1 MGYQLCFDVGGTFT
15 DVVSLNE
22 DTGDIAVTKVLTT
35 PSEPAIAVKAGLQEL
50 INEVGIKTNTVTK
63 AVRGSTT
70 LITNCLIER
79 KGKKTALITT
89 KGFRDIIEMGKEW
102 RYDIY
107 DLFLKMAEPLVP
119 RYLRRGVNERID
131 KTGSIL
137 QKLDIDEVKNILRE
151 FKQEGVEAIAI
162 CFLFSYRNP
171 VHEQRARNIVK
182 ELMPEAEVSISS
194 EVLPEIRE
202 YERFSTAVANAYV
215 LPIARAHFANLCEA
229 AEEIGIKTGLY
240 LMHSGGGLV
249 SKESAEQFPI
259 RLVESGP
266 AAGAMA
272 GVFYGSLVGA
282 CNLVTFDMGGT
293 TAKIVL
299 ISNGSPHMVSD
310 FEVARVSRFKKGSGL
325 PLKTRAINI
334 VEIGAGGGSIAAID
348 QLGLL
353 EVGPRSAG
361 AEPGPACYNRG
372 GTRPTVTDA
381 DLVLGYLN
389 PSYFLGG
396 KMSLNKDLAERAIRE
411 EVAEHLNV
419 SVLEAATSI
428 NIVVNENMANAA
440 RVHLAEE
447 GKDFR
452 EYAMLAFGGAGPV
465 HATEVARR
473 VGIKKVICPLSA
485 GVLSAIGLMATPV
498 AMDFVRSYV
507 SELEDINWTELKS
520 LYEEMQK
527 EAVKVT
533 SHAGLSE
540 QEIQFFR
547 SADMRYRG
555 QGYEINVP
563 VPPNLLDAEKPE
575 GLKQAFYDR
584 YRELYRRCVAADM
597 PVEVINWRLSVQG
610 KTVPLKVET
619 HRSVVSITEDALKG
633 NRWVY
638 FPFCR
643 SSFEVPVYDHY
654 KLLPGKQIMGPAVV
668 EQRESTAIIG
678 PGDKITVDS
687 FLNLVIDVG
696 NTG

>member
-428 NIVVNENMANAA
+428 NIVVN
-440 RVHLAEE
+440 
-447 GKDFR
+447 
-452 EYAMLAFGGAGPV
+452 
-465 HATEVARR
+465 
-473 VGIKKVICPLSA
+473 
-485 GVLSAIGLMATPV
+485 
-498 AMDFVRSYV
+498 
-507 SELEDINWTELKS
+507 
-520 LYEEMQK
+520 
-527 EAVKVT
+527 
-533 SHAGLSE
+533 
-540 QEIQFFR
+540 
-547 SADMRYRG
+547 
-555 QGYEINVP
+555 
-563 VPPNLLDAEKPE
+563 
-575 GLKQAFYDR
+575 
-584 YRELYRRCVAADM
+584 
-597 PVEVINWRLSVQG
+597 
-610 KTVPLKVET
+610 
-619 HRSVVSITEDALKG
+619 
-633 NRWVY
+633 
-638 FPFCR
+638 
-643 SSFEVPVYDHY
+643 
-654 KLLPGKQIMGPAVV
+654 
-668 EQRESTAIIG
+668 
-678 PGDKITVDS
+678 
-687 FLNLVIDVG
+687 
-696 NTG
+696 